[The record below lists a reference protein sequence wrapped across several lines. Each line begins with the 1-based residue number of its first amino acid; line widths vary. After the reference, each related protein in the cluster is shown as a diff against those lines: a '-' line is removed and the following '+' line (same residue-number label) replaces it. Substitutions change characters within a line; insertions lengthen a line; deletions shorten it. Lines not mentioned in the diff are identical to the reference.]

1 MRRIVLLILC
11 LLPVAGKATTPQ
23 EVRRWV
29 DMYDYS
35 RPLLVQAIIKKE
47 SSFNPLA
54 FNPEKSGSYGLM
66 QIQCDLAK
74 DKRLESP
81 LKYSCDQLFQAQINV
96 RFGIQY
102 LQLIEET
109 LIDVNIDN
117 ILAAYNGGFDIK
129 SKVCAKESQT
139 SRCLKWKMNPRRCKH
154 YNVFRYEG
162 FNAMECYPGEYIN
175 QEYVWK
181 VKRYYSY
188 LNYLENKGNL
198 PQ

>member
-1 MRRIVLLILC
+1 MRRIVLLILFI
-11 LLPVAGKATTPQ
+11 LPVAGNATTLQ

-29 DMYDYS
+29 ELYDYS

-54 FNPEKSGSYGLM
+54 YNPEKSGSYGLM

-74 DKRLESP
+74 DPRLESP

-102 LQLIEET
+102 LNLIEET
-109 LIDVNIDN
+109 LIDVSISN
-117 ILAAYNGGFDIK
+117 ILAAYNGGFDWE
-129 SKVCAKESQT
+129 SRVCARKSEET
-139 SRCLKWKMNPRRCKH
+139 GKCLHWKMNPRKCKN
-154 YNVFRYEG
+154 YNVFKYEG

-175 QEYVWK
+175 EEYVWK
-181 VKRYYSY
+181 VKRRY
-188 LNYLENKGNL
+188 NYLVSKNKGNL